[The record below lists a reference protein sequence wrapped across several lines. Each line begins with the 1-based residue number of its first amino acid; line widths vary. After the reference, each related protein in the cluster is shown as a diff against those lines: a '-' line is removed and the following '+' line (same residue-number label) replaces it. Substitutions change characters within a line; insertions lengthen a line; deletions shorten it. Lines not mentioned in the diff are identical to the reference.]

1 VKPPMTWIFLGLVG
15 LLAIQLVVKWGFPQ
29 AEEREEPTALLR
41 SGAHVSEVGIG
52 GLAEVVVARC
62 GPVYFVD
69 PLCPGCS
76 TLAEKW
82 KGEGRPTGVWV
93 ISRDKE
99 TAAAFV
105 EERGVPR
112 TDVFFLADVKG
123 IVPDLR
129 AVGVYAAPTSAILD
143 ACGILWHVRGGPLP
157 VSEETVERYCNQEC
171 TQ

>member
-1 VKPPMTWIFLGLVG
+1 MKPSMTWIFLGLVG
-15 LLAIQLVVKWGFPQ
+15 LLAIQLPVKLGFWQ
-29 AEEREEPTALLR
+29 GEQTAEPTRLLR
-41 SGAHVSEVGIG
+41 SGARISEVGIG
-52 GLAEVVVARC
+52 GLAEVVADRC

-76 TLAEKW
+76 TLAERW

-99 TAAAFV
+99 TGAAFV
-105 EERGVPR
+105 AEHSLPL
-112 TDVFFLADVKG
+112 TKVFFLADVEG
-123 IVPDLR
+123 ILHDLR

-157 VSEETVERYCNQEC
+157 VSEEIVERYCNQEC
-171 TQ
+171 TP